1 MNGAERY
8 RKNRAIPT
16 INLITCPACDKDRL
30 NKYVNEDGSVNAA
43 SEETVEVRDEKRFL
57 EVCGFCVERY
67 RKADEKFVM
76 ENMRKL
82 AKAMQESKSDDG
94 DGESDHKDFSLN

>member
-1 MNGAERY
+1 MIGAERY
-8 RKNRAIPT
+8 RKNKTIPT
-16 INLITCPACDKDRL
+16 IHLVTCPACKKDRL
-30 NKYVNEDGSVNAA
+30 GKYVNADGSVDTVN
-43 SEETVEVRDEKRFL
+43 EETVEVRDEARFL
-57 EVCGFCVERY
+57 DVCGFCIERY

-82 AKAMQESKSDDG
+82 AKAFQDDKPE

>member
-1 MNGAERY
+1 MIGAQRH

-16 INLITCPACDKDRL
+16 INLITCPACEKDRL
-30 NKYVNEDGSVNAA
+30 YKYVTKDGSVDAA
-43 SEETVEVRDEKRFL
+43 SQETVEVRDEIRFL
-57 EVCGFCVERY
+57 EVCTFCVDRY

-82 AKAMQESKSDDG
+82 AKAMQEDKSDDG
-94 DGESDHKDFSLN
+94 GESDHKDFSLN